1 MLPSTCNISETFH
14 TTPRLL
20 YRSSLTVMNITFKN
34 GRISTHASADLIF
47 WLIYKALAVQR
58 KHHKWF
64 SYSRGGSGIRNMADV
79 IDCNFPV
86 WGLLPK
92 KETGVTQFLTKYPE
106 YDGRGVIIA
115 ILDSGVDPGAPG
127 MQVSKGESITLVIHR
142 YASRISQSAILLF
155 LSLTLKMINMKF
167 HRNKCISTNN
177 YYLPYFFLLIISITS
192 CIF

>member
-1 MLPSTCNISETFH
+1 M
-14 TTPRLL
+14 
-20 YRSSLTVMNITFKN
+20 
-34 GRISTHASADLIF
+34 
-47 WLIYKALAVQR
+47 AVQR

-127 MQVSKGESITLVIHR
+127 MQVSENESLALVIHR
-142 YASRISQSAILLF
+142 CLQNFA
-155 LSLTLKMINMKF
+155 
-167 HRNKCISTNN
+167 KC
-177 YYLPYFFLLIISITS
+177 YFIVF
-192 CIF
+192 